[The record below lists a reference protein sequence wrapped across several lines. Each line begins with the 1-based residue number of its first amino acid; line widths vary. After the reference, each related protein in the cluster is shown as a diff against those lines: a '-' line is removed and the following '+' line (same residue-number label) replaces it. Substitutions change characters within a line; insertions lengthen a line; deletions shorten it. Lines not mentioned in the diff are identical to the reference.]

1 MEKILEYIVK
11 NLVKNSEDVKVEK
24 TENETEILLNVF
36 VNDDDK
42 GRVIGKEGKII
53 NSLRIIMKSITGKTN
68 SCKSNKKIVIKIN

>member
-68 SCKSNKKIVIKIN
+68 SCKFNKKIVIKIN